1 MLRIVSRITLL
12 AMMIAAFIVF
22 STRTRGDLRRICL
35 RTSRYSRW
43 AVRILGL
50 RQRTLGELDNRRAQT
65 GGRLIVAN
73 HTSWIDPLLFAAR
86 RPAVFV
92 TSLEVQGDA
101 LLGRICSAA
110 GCLFVDRRTVGGLRG
125 TCARIT
131 EILLGHHDVVVF
143 PEATSSDGH
152 TVLPFRPAAFAA
164 ALAAA
169 ATVQPVALTHS
180 LVDGRPAQGRRRD
193 LVCWY
198 GAMRF
203 LPHLAGFLPGSGTVS
218 DLHWLAPAG
227 VGDRKQVALTTH
239 QRITGALR
247 EIRLR

>member
-1 MLRIVSRITLL
+1 MALL
-12 AMMIAAFIVF
+12 AVMIPTFVIFAR
-22 STRTRGDLRRICL
+22 RTRGDLRRICL

-50 RQRTLGELDNRRAQT
+50 RQRTSGERQGAKNDQPS
-65 GGRLIVAN
+65 GRLIVAN

-92 TSLEVQGDA
+92 TSLEVEGDA
-101 LLGRICSAA
+101 LLGRICAAA
-110 GCLFVDRRTVGGLRG
+110 GCLFVDRRAVGGLRG

-131 EILLGHHDVVVF
+131 EILHAHHDVVVF
-143 PEATSSDGH
+143 PEATSSDGR

-164 ALAAA
+164 ALAASA
-169 ATVQPVALTHS
+169 PVQPVALAHS
-180 LVDGRPAQGRRRD
+180 MVDGRPALGRRRD
-193 LVCWY
+193 QVCWY

-203 LPHLAGFLPGSGTVS
+203 LPHLTGFLAGSGTVT

-227 VGDRKQVALTTH
+227 SGDRKQVALATH
-239 QRITGALR
+239 QRIAGALR
-247 EIRLR
+247 ELQIN